1 MKRENWIKNVNGV
14 TRWLEQDDR
23 GEQGQAIQLSIM
35 LGNNTDDEALM
46 STYWTAI
53 RSIGSVFD
61 DFPKARKGRESSLPS
76 EVHNN
81 VLSVR
86 SLVHNA
92 FVTMSNPE
100 VILNVILPHGRT
112 GGAYADMDAL
122 ANYFADK
129 AETAL
134 TTGYKSGRWDGT
146 LVENNPQMVAPPV
159 KGEEAQEEE

>member
-14 TRWLEQDDR
+14 TRWLEQEDR

-35 LGNNTDDEALM
+35 LGNNTDDETLM

-53 RSIGSVFD
+53 RSIGSVFA

-76 EVHNN
+76 EVHDN
-81 VLSVR
+81 VLSVK

-92 FVTMSNPE
+92 FANISHSD

-122 ANYFADK
+122 ASYFADK

-146 LVENNPQMVAPPV
+146 LVDNNPQMVAPPV